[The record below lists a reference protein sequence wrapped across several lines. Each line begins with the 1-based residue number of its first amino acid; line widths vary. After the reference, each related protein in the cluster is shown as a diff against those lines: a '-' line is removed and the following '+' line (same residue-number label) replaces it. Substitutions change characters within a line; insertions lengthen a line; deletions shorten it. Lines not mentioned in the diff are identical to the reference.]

1 VAQQK
6 LGRPLTAQEHA
17 FITARGGFLA
27 LEAIH
32 DTATTASAAELQDY
46 LNSE

>member
-1 VAQQK
+1 VR
-6 LGRPLTAQEHA
+6 RPLTAKEHA

-32 DTATTASAAELQDY
+32 DTVTAVTPSDLQDY

>member
-1 VAQQK
+1 MAQQK
-6 LGRPLTAQEHA
+6 LGCTLSARGHA

-27 LEAIH
+27 LEAIR
-32 DTATTASAAELQDY
+32 DTVTAVTPSELEEY